1 MPAAKQVV
9 YVDVDD
15 EITGIIDK
23 INGADAKVIALVLP
37 KRAAVFQSI
46 VNMKLLKRRAEQA
59 GKHLVLITSEAGLM
73 PLAGMAGVYVAQTLQ
88 SKPAVPSAPVD
99 SDLPDDLDDEPVSL
113 DSRPDDFNA
122 RNAAAPVGALAAGA
136 GAGVNDLPDDVVELD
151 KAAPAGKPNGRPSPA
166 MAAVAAGAAAKGAGK
181 GKDKNLSVPNFM
193 RFRKR
198 LIFAALGLFLLI
210 GLWYVA
216 AFVMPTAQVT
226 IKTKTTDI
234 DTELDVTLDTEATT
248 VDIKT
253 NTIPA
258 KTQQQQKNN
267 TQQAPA
273 TGTENKGEKASGSV
287 TLTNCSKDNKSVTV
301 PAGTAVS
308 ANGQNYLT
316 QSTATM
322 PTSAPDSSGNC
333 RDLGS
338 ATSQTVNVLAQK
350 PGAAGNI
357 GASTFSV
364 AGFSEVQAKS
374 SSAMSG
380 GTDNNVK
387 IVQQADIDGAKAK
400 LASAAEKDTAK
411 KALQKTLEDNGLFAI
426 QSSFHVAGGNTVTSV
441 KVGDEAEAVTV
452 SETVTYTMYG
462 TARKDLRKLIESAA
476 EDKIDRSKQS
486 LIDDGIG
493 NARFGV
499 ETTGAEPTLKVTL
512 TTTAVAGP
520 QIDAEAVKRDIVG
533 KKSGEVKDQLMTNP
547 GVEDVVV
554 KYSPFWVTK
563 APKVEKTIVTF
574 EKTGGSAG
582 TTKDTDTT
590 QPTDAADER

>member
-1 MPAAKQVV
+1 MPVAKQIV

-23 INGADAKVIALVLP
+23 VNNADAKVIALVLP

-88 SKPAVPSAPVD
+88 SKPAVPMAPA
-99 SDLPDDLDDEPVSL
+99 SSEQLDDLDDESVTML
-113 DSRPDDFNA
+113 DNRADDFNA
-122 RNAAAPVGALAAGA
+122 RNAAAPVGALAAGTA
-136 GAGVNDLPDDVVELD
+136 GGVNDLPDDIVELD
-151 KAAPAGKPNGRPSPA
+151 KAALAGKPNGRPSPQMAA
-166 MAAVAAGAAAKGAGK
+166 MAAGSGAAAKSK
-181 GKDKNLSVPNFM
+181 GKDSKLSVPNFM
-193 RFRKR
+193 KFRKR
-198 LIFAALGLFLLI
+198 LVFAGLGLLLLI

-216 AFVMPTAQVT
+216 AFVMPTANVT

-234 DTELDVTLDTEATT
+234 DTALEILLDTEATA
-248 VDIKT
+248 VDVKA

-273 TGTENKGEKASGSV
+273 TGTENKGQKASGSV
-287 TLTNCSKDNKSVTV
+287 TLVNCSKDNKSVTV
-301 PAGTAVS
+301 PAGSAVS

-338 ATSQTVNVLAQK
+338 ATSMSINVIAQK

-364 AGFSEVQAKS
+364 AGYAEVQARS
-374 SSAMSG
+374 SAAMSG

-387 IVQQADIDGAKAK
+387 IVQQADIDAAKAK
-400 LASAAEKDTAK
+400 LASAADKDAAK
-411 KALQKTLEDNGLFAI
+411 KALQKLLQDNGLFAI
-426 QSSFHVAGGNTVTSV
+426 PASFHVAGGNTVTSV

-452 SETVTYTMYG
+452 SETVSYTMFG
-462 TARKDLRKLIESAA
+462 AAKADIRKLIEADA
-476 EDKIDRSKQS
+476 EEEIDRSKQS
-486 LIDDGIG
+486 LIDDGIDD
-493 NARFGV
+493 ARFVV
-499 ETTGAEPTLKVTL
+499 ESTGAEPTLKVSMAA
-512 TTTAVAGP
+512 TAVAGP

-533 KKSGEVKDQLMTNP
+533 KKSGVVKDELMANQ
-547 GVEDVVV
+547 GVESVVV

-563 APKVEKTIVTF
+563 APKAEKTTVVF
-574 EKTGGSAG
+574 EKTGSPAG
-582 TTKDTDTT
+582 DATDK
-590 QPTDAADER
+590 TDPADER